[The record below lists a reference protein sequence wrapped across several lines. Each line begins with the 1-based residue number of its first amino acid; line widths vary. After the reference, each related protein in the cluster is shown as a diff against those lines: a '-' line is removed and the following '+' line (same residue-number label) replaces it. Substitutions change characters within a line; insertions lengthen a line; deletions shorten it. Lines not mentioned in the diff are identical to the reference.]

1 MERMI
6 KLLLRHGKLDKI
18 FSGCDVCAQVLPGCN
33 IKLIKSASQILSIY
47 LCASGKLIFT
57 AVLSKM
63 AV

>member
-6 KLLLRHGKLDKI
+6 KSLLRLGKLDKI
-18 FSGCDVCAQVLPGCN
+18 FSDCGVCAQVLPGCN
-33 IKLIKSASQILSIY
+33 IKLVKSASQILSIY
-47 LCASGKLIFT
+47 LCTSGKLIFT

>member
-6 KLLLRHGKLDKI
+6 KSLVRHGKLDKI
-18 FSGCDVCAQVLPGCN
+18 FSGCDLFPQVFPVCN
-33 IKLIKSASQILSIY
+33 IKLIKSASPILSIY